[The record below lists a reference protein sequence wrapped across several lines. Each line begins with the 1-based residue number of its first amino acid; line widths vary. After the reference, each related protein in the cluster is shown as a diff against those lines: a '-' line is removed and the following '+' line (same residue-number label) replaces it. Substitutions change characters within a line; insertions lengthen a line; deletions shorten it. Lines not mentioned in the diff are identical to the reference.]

1 MTRVQKYAIGNM
13 ADILDNV
20 RPFTVGFTRMFESLA
35 DVNDSVVSNYP
46 PYNIVKCDDENYIIE
61 IACAGFRK
69 DEFEIQLLPDNNKLI
84 VQGVQDRRE
93 DKRDY
98 FHKGIGSRNFTRS
111 FLLEG
116 DVKVTDC
123 EFTDGM
129 LNIFLKRIIPEDRKP
144 KQINVK

>member
-1 MTRVQKYAIGNM
+1 MTRIHRYTTDNIS
-13 ADILDNV
+13 DILDNV
-20 RPFTVGFTRMFESLA
+20 RPFTIGFTRMFESLA
-35 DVNDSVVSNYP
+35 DVNESVASNYP

-69 DEFEIQLLPDNNKLI
+69 DEFNIHVLPDNNKLVI
-84 VQGVQDRRE
+84 QGVQDRGE

-123 EFTDGM
+123 DFTDGM
-129 LNIFLKRIIPEDRKP
+129 LNIFLKRIIPEDKKP

>member
-1 MTRVQKYAIGNM
+1 MTRIHRYTTDNIS
-13 ADILDNV
+13 DILDNV
-20 RPFTVGFTRMFESLA
+20 RPFTIGFNRMFESLV
-35 DVNDSVVSNYP
+35 DVNDSVASNYP

-61 IACAGFRK
+61 IACAGFCK
-69 DEFEIQLLPDNNKLI
+69 DEFNIHVLPDNNKLVI
-84 VQGVQDRRE
+84 QGVQDRGE

-123 EFTDGM
+123 DFTDGM
-129 LNIFLKRIIPEDRKP
+129 LNIFLKRIIPEDKKP

>member
-1 MTRVQKYAIGNM
+1 MTRIHRYTTGNI

-20 RPFTVGFTRMFESLA
+20 RPFTIGFNRMFESLV
-35 DVNDSVVSNYP
+35 DVNESVASNYP

-61 IACAGFRK
+61 IACAGFCK
-69 DEFEIQLLPDNNKLI
+69 DEFNIHVLPENNKLVI
-84 VQGVQDRRE
+84 QGVQDRGE

-123 EFTDGM
+123 DFTDGM
-129 LNIFLKRIIPEDRKP
+129 LNIFLKRIIPEDKKP

>member
-1 MTRVQKYAIGNM
+1 MTRIHRYTTGNI

-20 RPFTVGFTRMFESLA
+20 RPFTIGFNRMFESLV
-35 DVNDSVVSNYP
+35 DVNDSVASNYP

-61 IACAGFRK
+61 IACAGFCK
-69 DEFEIQLLPDNNKLI
+69 DEFNIHVLPDNNKLVI
-84 VQGVQDRRE
+84 QGVQDRGE

-123 EFTDGM
+123 DFTDGM
-129 LNIFLKRIIPEDRKP
+129 LNIFLKKNHPRR
-144 KQINVK
+144 

>member
-1 MTRVQKYAIGNM
+1 MTRIHRYTTGNI

-20 RPFTVGFTRMFESLA
+20 RPFTIGFNRMFESLV
-35 DVNDSVVSNYP
+35 DVNDSVASNYP

-61 IACAGFRK
+61 IACAGFCK
-69 DEFEIQLLPDNNKLI
+69 DEFNIHVLPENNKLVI
-84 VQGVQDRRE
+84 QGVQDRGE

-123 EFTDGM
+123 YFTDGM
-129 LNIFLKRIIPEDRKP
+129 LNIFLKRIIPEDKKP

>member
-1 MTRVQKYAIGNM
+1 
-13 ADILDNV
+13 
-20 RPFTVGFTRMFESLA
+20 MFESLV
-35 DVNDSVVSNYP
+35 DVNDSVASNYP

-61 IACAGFRK
+61 IACAGFCK
-69 DEFEIQLLPDNNKLI
+69 DEFNIHVLPENNKLVI
-84 VQGVQDRRE
+84 QGVQDRGE

-123 EFTDGM
+123 DFTDGM
-129 LNIFLKRIIPEDRKP
+129 LNIFLKRIIPEDKKP

>member
-1 MTRVQKYAIGNM
+1 MTSIHRYTTDNIS
-13 ADILDNV
+13 DILNNV
-20 RPFTVGFTRMFESLA
+20 RPFTIGFTRMFESLA
-35 DVNDSVVSNYP
+35 DVNESVASNYP

-69 DEFEIQLLPDNNKLI
+69 DEFNIQVLPDNNKLI
-84 VQGVQDRRE
+84 VQGVQDRGE

-123 EFTDGM
+123 EFTSGM
-129 LNIFLKRIIPEDRKP
+129 LNIFLKRIIPEDKKP
-144 KQINVK
+144 KQIIVK

>member
-1 MTRVQKYAIGNM
+1 MTRIHRYTTGNIT
-13 ADILDNV
+13 DILDNV
-20 RPFTVGFTRMFESLA
+20 RPFTIGFNRMFESLV
-35 DVNDSVVSNYP
+35 DVNDSVASNYP

-61 IACAGFRK
+61 IACAGFCK
-69 DEFEIQLLPDNNKLI
+69 DEFNIHVLPENNKLVI
-84 VQGVQDRRE
+84 QGVQDRGE

-98 FHKGIGSRNFTRS
+98 FHKGIGSRKFTRS

-123 EFTDGM
+123 DFTDGM
-129 LNIFLKRIIPEDRKP
+129 LNIFLKRIIPEDKKP

>member
-1 MTRVQKYAIGNM
+1 M
-13 ADILDNV
+13 
-20 RPFTVGFTRMFESLA
+20 
-35 DVNDSVVSNYP
+35 
-46 PYNIVKCDDENYIIE
+46 
-61 IACAGFRK
+61 
-69 DEFEIQLLPDNNKLI
+69 PDNNKLVI
-84 VQGVQDRRE
+84 QGVQDRGE

-123 EFTDGM
+123 DFTDGM
-129 LNIFLKRIIPEDRKP
+129 LNIFLKRIIPEDKKP

>member
-1 MTRVQKYAIGNM
+1 MTRIHRYTTGNI

-20 RPFTVGFTRMFESLA
+20 RPFTIGFNRMFESLV
-35 DVNDSVVSNYP
+35 DVNDSVASNYP

-61 IACAGFRK
+61 IACAGFCK
-69 DEFEIQLLPDNNKLI
+69 DEFNIHVLPDNNKLVI
-84 VQGVQDRRE
+84 QDRGE

-123 EFTDGM
+123 DFTDGM
-129 LNIFLKRIIPEDRKP
+129 LNIFLKRIIPEDKKP

>member
-1 MTRVQKYAIGNM
+1 MTSIHRYTTSNIS
-13 ADILDNV
+13 DIFNNV
-20 RPFTVGFTRMFESLA
+20 RPFTIGFTRMFESLA
-35 DVNDSVVSNYP
+35 DVNESVASNYP

-69 DEFEIQLLPDNNKLI
+69 DEFNIQVLPDNNKLI
-84 VQGVQDRRE
+84 VQGVQDRGE

-123 EFTDGM
+123 EFTSGM
-129 LNIFLKRIIPEDRKP
+129 LNIFLTRIIPEDKKP

>member
-1 MTRVQKYAIGNM
+1 MTTIHRYTTGNIS
-13 ADILDNV
+13 DILNNV
-20 RPFTVGFTRMFESLA
+20 RPFTIGFTRMFESLA
-35 DVNDSVVSNYP
+35 DVNESVASNYP

-69 DEFEIQLLPDNNKLI
+69 DEFYIQVLPDNNKLM
-84 VQGVQDRRE
+84 VQGVQDRGE